1 VDSRGGACEPLV
13 KYATPMDWENRDATR
28 RTRLAN
34 ERTYLAWWRTGLT
47 ALAVAFGAGK
57 LVPELAGGTQW
68 PYEVIGIGFA
78 VLGVAFLAYGLERHR
93 RVEAALQRGEYA
105 PIEPGIALA
114 LTLVGVLLGV
124 ATIVVLV
131 VQS

>member
-1 VDSRGGACEPLV
+1 
-13 KYATPMDWENRDATR
+13 MDWENRDATR

-47 ALAVAFGAGK
+47 AIAVAFGAGK
-57 LVPELAGGTQW
+57 LVPEVAGGTQW

-78 VLGVAFLAYGLERHR
+78 VLGVGFIGYGFERQK
-93 RVEAALQRGEYA
+93 RVEAALRRGDYA
-105 PIEPGIALA
+105 PVDPGVAFA
-114 LTLVGVLLGV
+114 LTLVGLLLGV
-124 ATIVVLV
+124 ATILVLV